1 MDNTPAMIFLKDSL
15 GRYLHFNRQFA
26 EAFHLQLKDAVGK
39 TDAEIFPP
47 KQAAAFR
54 ANDLAVLQAGVSMV
68 FDEVALH
75 KDGLHFSI
83 VTDITE
89 RKRLEEEVLHIS
101 EREHRRIAQDLHDG
115 LGQQLAGISC
125 LSNVLRKNLADQE
138 SPEAT
143 TATRISTLLDS
154 AVAQTR
160 SLARGLHPVEPEPTG
175 LMSALE
181 ELAANV
187 TELFKVP
194 CEFDC
199 PRPVRV
205 ENDTVATH
213 LYRITQE
220 AVTNSL
226 KHGRAQKIKIG
237 LSATPERIIL
247 SVGDDGV
254 GFKKS
259 AGRKTGLGLR
269 IMSYRAGMIGG
280 TLVVQAK
287 PKGGTEVV
295 CTVEKTGRRNP
306 RNEDGQTFAKA
317 KRTQEDFHRG

>member
-1 MDNTPAMIFLKDSL
+1 LRP
-15 GRYLHFNRQFA
+15 
-26 EAFHLQLKDAVGK
+26 EDAVGK

-54 ANDLAVLQAGVSMV
+54 ANDLAVLQAGVPMV

-75 KDGLHFSI
+75 DDGLHFSIVSKSPLCDAEGKIHAIVSI

-125 LSNVLRKNLADQE
+125 LSNVLKKNLADEE

-181 ELAANV
+181 ELAASV
-187 TELFKVP
+187 TELFKVR
-194 CEFDC
+194 CELDC

-205 ENDTVATH
+205 EDDTVATH

-254 GFKKS
+254 GIKKS

-280 TLVVQAK
+280 TLVVQPK
-287 PKGGTEVV
+287 PKGGTDVV